1 MMTGVYEGCGLSLM
15 EWIMEISERSGF
27 GGRTGCYKSSSF
39 FSNSLAR
46 PLSVLIL
53 DSLSKI
59 ELPAWDTLEDC
70 WAD

>member
-1 MMTGVYEGCGLSLM
+1 MG
-15 EWIMEISERSGF
+15 SERSGF